1 MSKSAGKG
9 DKRRS
14 LMGTKGGGDRG
25 GDVFCERMFEIKCL
39 IQKEFK

>member
-14 LMGTKGGGDRG
+14 
-25 GDVFCERMFEIKCL
+25 
-39 IQKEFK
+39 IQKEGRWGTRGEGGVG